1 MINTNYK
8 IPTHGSPSSSN
19 IFLFGLPTRASSN
32 ILKIISSMFGPDHDD
47 ANDNKNM
54 NTNLIYTPQKS
65 GGISTRHTG
74 IIGGTKRKHKN
85 KSKKTRKN
93 KSNKKRVKLISKK

>member
-1 MINTNYK
+1 
-8 IPTHGSPSSSN
+8 
-19 IFLFGLPTRASSN
+19 
-32 ILKIISSMFGPDHDD
+32 MFGPDHDD

-54 NTNLIYTPQKS
+54 NTNLMYTPQKS